1 MKIRNFNDFVL
12 NEQSLLEEEV
22 QGDKAELTSKLVHL
36 LDEMSKD
43 ADTIKGLIN
52 RGADVN
58 AVDKESGGSV
68 LHLAAMNNS
77 LDLIEFCLKKGIP
90 VDVTDKYK
98 ATPLSWASSSDAL
111 EAVQL
116 LIKNGADIE
125 AVDIDEMTAL
135 HHASYRNSIAVAKY
149 LVSIG
154 ANVNAEDINGKTP
167 IELAMEEKSK
177 GAVKALSSS
186 VDFANFEFD
195 GKVYDFSKIIPQ
207 T

>member
-22 QGDKAELTSKLVHL
+22 QGDKAELTSKLVQL
-36 LDEMSKD
+36 LDEMSED

-58 AVDKESGGSV
+58 AVDKERGGSV
-68 LHLAAMNNS
+68 LHLAATINNV
-77 LDLIEFCLKKGIP
+77 DLVDFCLKKKIP
-90 VDVTDKYK
+90 VDIINKAK
-98 ATPLSWASSSDAL
+98 ATPLHWACANKAL
-111 EAVQL
+111 EVVQF

-125 AVDIDEMTAL
+125 AVDEDEMTAL

-167 IELAMEEKSK
+167 IELAMEEKAK
-177 GAVKALSSS
+177 GTVKALSSS
-186 VDFANFEFD
+186 VDFANFDFQ